1 MGGKVIQ
8 KISLAVCA
16 GTAEVVLC
24 LDLFQTWTSASC
36 ASSLSK
42 KCVSLSRLTV
52 SLLWGYKDRAVSRD
66 TNVGEPGY
74 PAKVSETLDWTV
86 LIREWEQQELC
97 ILCDLWCWA
106 SGLLL
111 LNSVWPFGRRL
122 SIPCLLQGIAI
133 SQGNM
138 KVWVIGAVDRKD
150 RLGFGCLNLMYILVS
165 AINPRVSN
173 VFLQEDDI
181 ETSRILRV
189 LLALQQNRLPFG
201 RYLYPF
207 AVFLQALAVS
217 ADGVYQDCWEPWN
230 AQTNATSFWNWRR
243 KF

>member
-1 MGGKVIQ
+1 
-8 KISLAVCA
+8 
-16 GTAEVVLC
+16 
-24 LDLFQTWTSASC
+24 
-36 ASSLSK
+36 
-42 KCVSLSRLTV
+42 
-52 SLLWGYKDRAVSRD
+52 
-66 TNVGEPGY
+66 
-74 PAKVSETLDWTV
+74 
-86 LIREWEQQELC
+86 
-97 ILCDLWCWA
+97 
-106 SGLLL
+106 
-111 LNSVWPFGRRL
+111 
-122 SIPCLLQGIAI
+122 
-133 SQGNM
+133 M
-138 KVWVIGAVDRKD
+138 KVWVIAAVDRKD

-165 AINPRVSN
+165 AINPCVSN